1 MATNIGPRIG
11 IEGEAEYRKQIE
23 QITAKS
29 KALAA
34 ELKSVASA
42 FGKDAAA
49 QDKARASAQVLEK
62 QIENQRKAIK
72 QYSEMVARSAQ
83 VKGEDATET
92 QKWTTLLHNAE
103 AELNRM
109 EAELAETVEQER
121 RMESQ
126 TDQTAGSVDGLS
138 GKMRQLGSE
147 AAKNMKAAGEAVK
160 GFGEKLQGIGKK
172 LTTYVTA
179 PILAAGTASVKFASD
194 TEESANKVE
203 VAFGDQAAA
212 VMKWS
217 ESALKSYGMA
227 KGSALDYAATF
238 GDMGTSMGLTQK
250 AAADMATSLTGLAG
264 DLSSFKNID
273 LDRAMT
279 ALNGVFT
286 GETESLKGLGIVMT
300 QTNLEAF
307 ALAQGIQ
314 KPIKEM
320 TEAEKVQLRY
330 AYVMEATKNAQGD
343 FARTSDGAANSM
355 RTTKETIK
363 EVSASIGEVLLPIV
377 AKILGHIND
386 LLQTF
391 TDLDDGQKKTIVT
404 VLAVAAAIGP
414 LLQVVGTLTVAIGG
428 MMILGPAIAGIAAP
442 ILAVIGV
449 LGALVAAGVL
459 VYKNWDAIKQFGID
473 CWTEL
478 TEIWGE
484 VKQGAIDAW
493 GNAKAKAEEL
503 KQNALASWEDLKSGT
518 IGKFE
523 AIRSAAVT
531 KFESI
536 RSTVVSKIQAAKDG
550 VHSAIERIK
559 SFFNF
564 SWSLPKI
571 KLPHFSISGS
581 FSLNPPSVP
590 RLSVDWY
597 AKAMER
603 GMILRN
609 PTICGAMGGK
619 LLGGGERGAEAVV
632 GVSSLDKMIRRSVQ
646 SAQPVR
652 NFYFGDIVI
661 NGANKTT
668 EQIARE
674 LLLAVER
681 RLSAFA

>member
-609 PTICGAMGGK
+609 PTIFGAMGGK
-619 LLGGGERGAEAVV
+619 LLGGGGRGAEAVV

>member
-72 QYSEMVARSAQ
+72 QYSELVARSAQ

-160 GFGEKLQGIGKK
+160 GFDEKLQGIGKK

-609 PTICGAMGGK
+609 PTIFGAMGGK

-652 NFYFGDIVI
+652 NFYFGDINI
-661 NGANKTT
+661 HGANKTT
-668 EQIARE
+668 EQMARE
-674 LLLAVER
+674 FQLAVER

>member
-609 PTICGAMGGK
+609 PTIFGAMGGK

>member
-72 QYSEMVARSAQ
+72 QYSELVARSAQ

-609 PTICGAMGGK
+609 PTIFGAMGGK

-652 NFYFGDIVI
+652 NFYFGDINI
-661 NGANKTT
+661 HGANKTT
-668 EQIARE
+668 EQMARE
-674 LLLAVER
+674 FQLAVER

>member
-536 RSTVVSKIQAAKDG
+536 RSTVVTKIQAAKDG

-603 GMILRN
+603 GMILQN
-609 PTICGAMGGK
+609 PTIFGAMGGK

-632 GVSSLDKMIRRSVQ
+632 GVNSLDKMIRRSVQ

-661 NGANKTT
+661 NGANRTT
-668 EQIARE
+668 EQMARE
-674 LLLAVER
+674 FQLILER